1 MQSISKKLIV
11 LHNTKSFLTF
21 ALFYKLI
28 RRKIMEGLDFGTM
41 LDDEQMNSL
50 FGEQEED
57 TQPEEEETGE
67 GEDKDKNKDK
77 NNTAE
82 VDPENMFGDKP
93 ESVGSEE
100 HKDNEEDTTST
111 EGGTSPDF
119 FSSIANAFAEEG
131 IFPDLDEETIKGIK
145 TAQDFRNAIDEQIK
159 AGLDEQQRRV
169 AEALNNNVEPDK
181 IRQYEGL
188 IAYLDTIDDKAISAE
203 GEQGETLRKKIL
215 FQDYINRGF
224 SKERAEK
231 AVNRAIEN
239 GTDVEDARE
248 ALESNKTFFKE
259 EYQQMLDDAKKA
271 KDEEKEKDKAKAERI
286 KKSILEGDLKFFE
299 DVDVDKKVRQ
309 EAYDAISKPIYR
321 DPKTGE
327 TYTAV
332 QKLELDN
339 SEEFLAKLGLIY
351 ALTDGL
357 TSLDGLVKK
366 KVKKEVKRG
375 FSELEQKINNTR
387 RDSRGNLRFASGVD
401 DTESILGKGM
411 KLDL

>member
-1 MQSISKKLIV
+1 M
-11 LHNTKSFLTF
+11 HDTKSFLNF
-21 ALFYKLI
+21 AQFYKLI

-57 TQPEEEETGE
+57 TQPEEEETGG

-111 EGGTSPDF
+111 EDGTSPDF

-145 TAQDFRNAIDEQIK
+145 TAQDFRNAIDKQIK

-169 AEALNNNVEPDK
+169 TEALNNDVEPDK

-271 KDEEKEKDKAKAERI
+271 KDEEKEKDKEKAERI

-299 DVDVDKKVRQ
+299 GVDIDKKVRQ

-321 DPKTGE
+321 DPKTGD

-351 ALTDGL
+351 TLTDGFK
-357 TSLDGLVKK
+357 SLDGLVKK

>member
-1 MQSISKKLIV
+1 
-11 LHNTKSFLTF
+11 
-21 ALFYKLI
+21 
-28 RRKIMEGLDFGTM
+28 MEGLDFGTM

-57 TQPEEEETGE
+57 TQPEEEETGG
-67 GEDKDKNKDK
+67 GEDKDK

-82 VDPENMFGDKP
+82 VDPESMFEGKP
-93 ESVGSEE
+93 ESVGSAE
-100 HKDNEEDTTST
+100 HKDNEEDTTSV
-111 EGGTSPDF
+111 EDGTSPDF
-119 FSSIANAFAEEG
+119 FSSIANAFVEEG
-131 IFPDLDEETIKGIK
+131 IFPDLDEETVKGIK
-145 TAQDFRNAIDEQIK
+145 TAQDFRDAIDEQIK

-169 AEALNNNVEPDK
+169 AEALNNDVEPDK

-188 IAYLDTIDDKAISAE
+188 IAYLDTIDDKAISVE

-239 GTDVEDARE
+239 GTDVEDAKE
-248 ALESNKTFFKE
+248 ALEGNKTFFQE
-259 EYQQMLDDAKKA
+259 EYQKLLDEAKEA
-271 KDEEKEKDKAKAERI
+271 KEQEEEENRAKAERL

-299 DVDVDKKVRQ
+299 DVDVDKNIRK
-309 EAYDAISKPIYR
+309 AAFDAISKPIYK

-351 ALTDGL
+351 TLTDGL
-357 TSLDGLVKK
+357 KSLDGLVKK

-375 FSELEQKINNTR
+375 FSELEQRINNTR
-387 RDSRGNLRFASGVD
+387 RDSRGNLKFASGVD

>member
-1 MQSISKKLIV
+1 
-11 LHNTKSFLTF
+11 
-21 ALFYKLI
+21 
-28 RRKIMEGLDFGTM
+28 MEGLDFGTM

-50 FGEQEED
+50 FSEQEED
-57 TQPEEEETGE
+57 TPPENNKKGDEENN
-67 GEDKDKNKDK
+67 DKDKNK
-77 NNTAE
+77 TAE
-82 VDPENMFGDKP
+82 VDPEGMFEETP
-93 ESVGSEE
+93 ESVGSEDN
-100 HKDNEEDTTST
+100 KDKEDTTSAK
-111 EGGTSPDF
+111 EGTSPDF

-145 TAQDFRNAIDEQIK
+145 TAEDFRKAIDEQIK
-159 AGLDEQQRRV
+159 AGLDEQQKRV
-169 AEALNNNVEPDK
+169 ADALNNNVEPDK
-181 IRQYEGL
+181 VRQYENL
-188 IAYLDTIDDKAISAE
+188 IAYLNTIDEGTISAE
-203 GEQGETLRKKIL
+203 SEEGEILRKKIL

-231 AVNRAIEN
+231 AVNRAITN
-239 GTDVEDARE
+239 GTDVEDAKE

-259 EYQQMLDDAKKA
+259 EYQQLLDDAKA
-271 KDEEKEKDKAKAERI
+271 DMEKEQEKNKAKAERL
-286 KKSILEGDLKFFE
+286 KKSILEGDIKFFE
-299 DVDVDKKVRQ
+299 DVDVSKDVRQ
-309 EAYDAISKPIYR
+309 KAFDAISKPIYR

-357 TSLDGLVKK
+357 KNIDGLVKK

-375 FSELEQKINNTR
+375 FSELENKINNTR
-387 RDSRGNLRFASGVD
+387 RDSRGNLKFASGVD
-401 DTESILGKGM
+401 DVESILGKGT

>member
-1 MQSISKKLIV
+1 
-11 LHNTKSFLTF
+11 
-21 ALFYKLI
+21 
-28 RRKIMEGLDFGTM
+28 
-41 LDDEQMNSL
+41 MNSL

-57 TQPEEEETGE
+57 TQPEEEEIGG

-100 HKDNEEDTTST
+100 HKDNEEGTTST
-111 EGGTSPDF
+111 EDGTSPDF

-145 TAQDFRNAIDEQIK
+145 TAQDLRDAIDEQIK
-159 AGLDEQQRRV
+159 SGLDEQQRRV
-169 AEALNNNVEPDK
+169 AEALNNDVEPDK

-357 TSLDGLVKK
+357 KSLDGLVKK

>member
-1 MQSISKKLIV
+1 
-11 LHNTKSFLTF
+11 
-21 ALFYKLI
+21 
-28 RRKIMEGLDFGTM
+28 MEGLDFGTM
-41 LDDEQMNSL
+41 LDDEQMDS
-50 FGEQEED
+50 FFSEQEDD
-57 TQPEEEETGE
+57 TQPENNKE
-67 GEDKDKNKDK
+67 GDEDKNNKDK

-82 VDPENMFGDKP
+82 VNPDNMFEDEP
-93 ESVGSEE
+93 ESVGGEDN
-100 HKDNEEDTTST
+100 KDNKEDTAPSN
-111 EGGTSPDF
+111 EDGTSPDF

-145 TAQDFRNAIDEQIK
+145 TANDFRKAIDSQIR

-169 AEALNNNVEPDK
+169 AEALDNNVEPDK

-188 IAYLDTIDDKAISAE
+188 ISYLNSIKEEQLTAE
-203 GEQGETLRKKIL
+203 GEEAETLRKKIL
-215 FQDYINRGF
+215 YQDYINRRF
-224 SKERAEK
+224 SRERAEK
-231 AVNRAIEN
+231 AVARAIAN
-239 GTDVEDARE
+239 GTDIEEAKE
-248 ALESNKTFFKE
+248 ALESNKTFFQE
-259 EYQQMLDDAKKA
+259 EYQQLLDDAKAEREEERKR
-271 KDEEKEKDKAKAERI
+271 DEEKASRL
-286 KKSILEGDLKFFE
+286 KKSILEGNLKFFE
-299 DVDVDKKVRQ
+299 DVDVDKSVRQ
-309 EAYDAISKPIYR
+309 AAYDAINKPIYK

-339 SEEFLAKLGLIY
+339 REEFLAKLGLIY

-357 TSLDGLVKK
+357 KSLDGLVKK

-401 DTESILGKGM
+401 DAESILGKGM

>member
-1 MQSISKKLIV
+1 M
-11 LHNTKSFLTF
+11 HGTKSFLTF

-57 TQPEEEETGE
+57 TQPEEEETGG

-111 EGGTSPDF
+111 EDGTSPDF

-145 TAQDFRNAIDEQIK
+145 TAQDFRDAIDEQIK

-169 AEALNNNVEPDK
+169 AEALNNDVEPDK

-271 KDEEKEKDKAKAERI
+271 KDEEKEKDKEKAERI

-357 TSLDGLVKK
+357 KSLDGLVKK

-387 RDSRGNLRFASGVD
+387 RDSRGNLKFASGVD

>member
-1 MQSISKKLIV
+1 
-11 LHNTKSFLTF
+11 
-21 ALFYKLI
+21 
-28 RRKIMEGLDFGTM
+28 MEGLDFGTM

-57 TQPEEEETGE
+57 TQPEEEETGG
-67 GEDKDKNKDK
+67 GEDKNKDKDK

-100 HKDNEEDTTST
+100 HKDNEEGTTST
-111 EGGTSPDF
+111 EDGTSPDF

-169 AEALNNNVEPDK
+169 AEALNNDVEPDK

-357 TSLDGLVKK
+357 KSLDGLVKK

-387 RDSRGNLRFASGVD
+387 RDSRGNIRFASGVD

>member
-1 MQSISKKLIV
+1 
-11 LHNTKSFLTF
+11 
-21 ALFYKLI
+21 
-28 RRKIMEGLDFGTM
+28 MEGLDFGTM

-50 FGEQEED
+50 FGEQEEE
-57 TQPEEEETGE
+57 TQPHEEENG
-67 GEDKDKNKDK
+67 GEDDNKNNEKNKG
-77 NNTAE
+77 TAE
-82 VDPENMFGDKP
+82 VDPDNMFGDKP

-111 EGGTSPDF
+111 EDGTSPDF

-169 AEALNNNVEPDK
+169 AEALNNDVEPDK

-271 KDEEKEKDKAKAERI
+271 KDEEKEKDKEKAERI

-357 TSLDGLVKK
+357 KSLDGLVKK

>member
-1 MQSISKKLIV
+1 M
-11 LHNTKSFLTF
+11 HDTKSFLTF

-57 TQPEEEETGE
+57 TQPEEEETGG

-82 VDPENMFGDKP
+82 VDPENMFEDKP

-111 EGGTSPDF
+111 EDGTSPDF

-169 AEALNNNVEPDK
+169 AEALNNDVEPDK

-357 TSLDGLVKK
+357 KSLDGLVKK

>member
-1 MQSISKKLIV
+1 
-11 LHNTKSFLTF
+11 
-21 ALFYKLI
+21 
-28 RRKIMEGLDFGTM
+28 MEGLDFGTM
-41 LDDEQMNSL
+41 LDDDQVEAL
-50 FGEQEED
+50 FSEQEEE
-57 TQPEEEETGE
+57 TTPPSNEEEEEDGVGE
-67 GEDKDKNKDK
+67 NKDNKNK

-82 VDPENMFGDKP
+82 VDPDNMFGDKP
-93 ESVGSEE
+93 ESVGGEGN
-100 HKDNEEDTTST
+100 KDTLEDTTSE

-131 IFPDLDEETIKGIK
+131 IFPDLDDETIKGIK
-145 TAQDFRNAIDEQIK
+145 TAQDFRKAIDEQIK

-181 IRQYEGL
+181 IRQYEGV
-188 IAYLDTIDDKAISAE
+188 ISYLDSLKKEDITAE
-203 GEQGETLRKKIL
+203 GDEGELLRKKIL

-224 SKERAEK
+224 KKERAEK
-231 AVNRAIEN
+231 EVNRAVAN
-239 GTDVEDARE
+239 GTDIEDALE

-259 EYQQMLDDAKKA
+259 EYQQLLDDAK
-271 KDEEKEKDKAKAERI
+271 EEKENEEKENEAKAARL
-286 KKSILEGDLKFFE
+286 KKTILEDDLKFFE
-299 DVDVDKKVRQ
+299 DVNIDKNTRKA
-309 EAYDAISKPIYR
+309 AYDAISKPIYK

-357 TSLDGLVKK
+357 KSLDGLVKT

-375 FSELEQKINNTR
+375 FSELESKINTTR
-387 RDSRGNLRFASGVD
+387 RDSRGNLKFASGVD
-401 DTESILGKGM
+401 DAESVLGKGM

>member
-1 MQSISKKLIV
+1 
-11 LHNTKSFLTF
+11 
-21 ALFYKLI
+21 
-28 RRKIMEGLDFGTM
+28 MEGLDFGTM
-41 LDDEQMNSL
+41 LDDEQMESL
-50 FGEQEED
+50 FSQEED
-57 TQPEEEETGE
+57 TQPDEEKE
-67 GEDKDKNKDK
+67 GDDENNKDK

-82 VDPENMFGDKP
+82 VDPENMFEGKP

-100 HKDNEEDTTST
+100 NKGDEEDTTSA
-111 EGGTSPDF
+111 EDGTSPDF

-159 AGLDEQQRRV
+159 AGLDEQQKRV
-169 AEALNNNVEPDK
+169 AEALDNNVEPDK
-181 IRQYEGL
+181 VRQYENL
-188 IAYLDTIDDKAISAE
+188 LSYLDSIEESDLEAE
-203 GEQGETLRKKIL
+203 GEQGENLRKRIL
-215 FQDYINRGF
+215 YQDYINRGF

-231 AVNRAIEN
+231 AVTRAVNN
-239 GTDVEDARE
+239 GTDIEDAKE
-248 ALESNKTFFKE
+248 ALESNKSFFQE
-259 EYQQMLDDAKKA
+259 EYQQLLDDAKAERENK
-271 KDEEKEKDKAKAERI
+271 EKEEKAKAERL
-286 KKSILEGDLKFFE
+286 KKSILEGNIKFFE
-299 DVDVDKKVRQ
+299 DVDVDNKVRQ
-309 EAYDAISKPIYR
+309 EAYEAISKPIYK

-351 ALTDGL
+351 ALTDGFK
-357 TSLDGLVKK
+357 SIDGLVKK

-375 FSELEQKINNTR
+375 FSELENKINTTR

-401 DTESILGKGM
+401 DKESILGKGM

>member
-1 MQSISKKLIV
+1 
-11 LHNTKSFLTF
+11 
-21 ALFYKLI
+21 
-28 RRKIMEGLDFGTM
+28 MEGLDYGTM
-41 LDDEQMNSL
+41 LDDEQVESL
-50 FGEQEED
+50 FGEQED
-57 TQPEEEETGE
+57 GTQPNDDDNNGE
-67 GEDKDKNKDK
+67 GEEKDKNK

-82 VDPENMFGDKP
+82 VDPDNMFGDKP

-100 HKDNEEDTTST
+100 NKDKTEDTTSD

-131 IFPDLDEETIKGIK
+131 IFPDLDEDTIKGIK
-145 TAQDFRNAIDEQIK
+145 TAQDFRDAIDEQIR

-169 AEALNNNVEPDK
+169 AEALDNNVEPNK

-188 IAYLDTIDDKAISAE
+188 IAYLNTIDEDTLGAE
-203 GEQGETLRKKIL
+203 GEEGETLRRKIL
-215 FQDYINRGF
+215 YQDYTNRGF

-231 AVNRAIEN
+231 AVNRAFTN
-239 GTDVEDARE
+239 GTDVEDAKE
-248 ALESNKTFFKE
+248 ALESNKTFFQE
-259 EYQQMLDDAKKA
+259 EYQKLLDEAKEA
-271 KDEEKEKDKAKAERI
+271 KEQEEEENRAKAERL

-299 DVDVDKKVRQ
+299 DVDVDKNIRK
-309 EAYDAISKPIYR
+309 AAFDAISKPIYK

-357 TSLDGLVKK
+357 KSLDGLVKK

-375 FSELEQKINNTR
+375 FSELEQRINNTR
-387 RDSRGNLRFASGVD
+387 RDSRGNLKFASGVD

>member
-1 MQSISKKLIV
+1 
-11 LHNTKSFLTF
+11 
-21 ALFYKLI
+21 
-28 RRKIMEGLDFGTM
+28 MEGLDFGTM

-67 GEDKDKNKDK
+67 GEDKDKNK

-111 EGGTSPDF
+111 EDGTSPDF

-169 AEALNNNVEPDK
+169 AEALNNDVEPDK

-259 EYQQMLDDAKKA
+259 EYQQILDDAKKA

>member
-1 MQSISKKLIV
+1 M
-11 LHNTKSFLTF
+11 HDTKSFLTF

-57 TQPEEEETGE
+57 TQPEEEETGG

-111 EGGTSPDF
+111 EDGTSPDF

-169 AEALNNNVEPDK
+169 AEALNNDVEPDK

-357 TSLDGLVKK
+357 KSLDGLVKK

>member
-1 MQSISKKLIV
+1 M
-11 LHNTKSFLTF
+11 HDTKSFLTF

-57 TQPEEEETGE
+57 TQPEEEETGG

-111 EGGTSPDF
+111 EDGTSPDF

-145 TAQDFRNAIDEQIK
+145 TAQDFRDAIDEQIK

-169 AEALNNNVEPDK
+169 AEALNNDVEPDK

-224 SKERAEK
+224 SRERAEK

-387 RDSRGNLRFASGVD
+387 RDSRGNLKFASGVD

>member
-1 MQSISKKLIV
+1 
-11 LHNTKSFLTF
+11 
-21 ALFYKLI
+21 
-28 RRKIMEGLDFGTM
+28 MEGLDFGTM

-50 FGEQEED
+50 FGDQED
-57 TQPEEEETGE
+57 TQPEKEEG
-67 GEDKDKNKDK
+67 GDDKNESK

-82 VDPENMFGDKP
+82 VDPEGMFEGSP
-93 ESVGSEE
+93 ESVGSGE
-100 HKDNEEDTTST
+100 HKDNKEDTTSD

-145 TAQDFRNAIDEQIK
+145 TAEDFRKAINEQIK

-169 AEALNNNVEPDK
+169 AEALDNNVEPDK
-181 IRQYEGL
+181 IRDYENL
-188 IAYLDTIDDKAISAE
+188 IAYLDTLDEKTISAE
-203 GEQGETLRKKIL
+203 GEVGDTLRKKIL
-215 FQDYINRGF
+215 YQDYINRGF
-224 SKERAEK
+224 SKERAKK
-231 AVNRAIEN
+231 AVERAFTN
-239 GTDVEDARE
+239 GTDVEDAKE
-248 ALESNKTFFKE
+248 ALESNKSFFKE
-259 EYQQMLDDAKKA
+259 EYQQLLDDAKADK
-271 KDEEKEKDKAKAERI
+271 EKERKKYEERAGRI
-286 KKSILEGDLKFFE
+286 KKAILEGDLKFFD
-299 DVDVDKKVRQ
+299 DVDIDKNTRQ
-309 EAYDAISKPIYR
+309 VAFDAISKPIYK

-357 TSLDGLVKK
+357 KSIDGLVKK

-375 FSELEQKINNTR
+375 FSELESKINSTR
-387 RDSRGNLRFASGVD
+387 RDSRGNLKFASGVD
-401 DTESILGKGM
+401 DAESILGKGM

>member
-1 MQSISKKLIV
+1 
-11 LHNTKSFLTF
+11 
-21 ALFYKLI
+21 
-28 RRKIMEGLDFGTM
+28 MEGLDFGTM

-57 TQPEEEETGE
+57 TQPEEETGG

-100 HKDNEEDTTST
+100 HKDNKEDTTST
-111 EGGTSPDF
+111 EDGTSPDF

-145 TAQDFRNAIDEQIK
+145 TAEDFRKAIDKQIK
-159 AGLDEQQRRV
+159 AGFDEQQKRV
-169 AEALNNNVEPDK
+169 ADALNNNVEPDK
-181 IRQYEGL
+181 VRQYENL
-188 IAYLDTIDDKAISAE
+188 ITYLNTIDEETISAE
-203 GEQGETLRKKIL
+203 GEEGEILRKKIL

-224 SKERAEK
+224 SRERAEK
-231 AVNRAIEN
+231 AVNRAITN
-239 GTDVEDARE
+239 GTDIEDAKE

-259 EYQQMLDDAKKA
+259 EYQQLLDDAKA
-271 KDEEKEKDKAKAERI
+271 DREKEQEENKAKAERL
-286 KKSILEGDLKFFE
+286 KKSILEGDIKFFE
-299 DVDVDKKVRQ
+299 DVDVSKDVRQ
-309 EAYDAISKPIYR
+309 KAFDAISKPIYR

-357 TSLDGLVKK
+357 KSLDGLVKK

-375 FSELEQKINNTR
+375 FSELENKINSTR
-387 RDSRGNLRFASGVD
+387 RDSRGNLKFASGVD

>member
-1 MQSISKKLIV
+1 M
-11 LHNTKSFLTF
+11 HDTKSFLTF

-57 TQPEEEETGE
+57 TQPEEEETGG

-111 EGGTSPDF
+111 EDGTSPDF

-145 TAQDFRNAIDEQIK
+145 TAQDFRDAIDEQIK

-169 AEALNNNVEPDK
+169 AEALNNDVEPDK

-239 GTDVEDARE
+239 GTDVEDAKE

-286 KKSILEGDLKFFE
+286 KKSILEGNLKFFE

-321 DPKTGE
+321 DPKTGD

-357 TSLDGLVKK
+357 KSLDGLVKK

>member
-1 MQSISKKLIV
+1 M
-11 LHNTKSFLTF
+11 HDTKSFLTF

-57 TQPEEEETGE
+57 TQLEEEETGG

-111 EGGTSPDF
+111 EDGTSPDF

-145 TAQDFRNAIDEQIK
+145 TAQDLRDAIDEQIK
-159 AGLDEQQRRV
+159 SGLDEQQRRV
-169 AEALNNNVEPDK
+169 AEALNNDVEPDK

-357 TSLDGLVKK
+357 KSLDGLVKK

>member
-1 MQSISKKLIV
+1 
-11 LHNTKSFLTF
+11 
-21 ALFYKLI
+21 
-28 RRKIMEGLDFGTM
+28 MEGLDFGTM

-57 TQPEEEETGE
+57 TQPEEEETGG
-67 GEDKDKNKDK
+67 GEDKDK

-82 VDPENMFGDKP
+82 VDPESMFEGKP

-100 HKDNEEDTTST
+100 HKDNEEDTTSV
-111 EGGTSPDF
+111 EDGTSPDF
-119 FSSIANAFAEEG
+119 FSSIANAFVEEG
-131 IFPDLDEETIKGIK
+131 IFPDLDEETVKGIK
-145 TAQDFRNAIDEQIK
+145 TAQDFRDAIDEQIK

-169 AEALNNNVEPDK
+169 AEALNNDVEPDK

-188 IAYLDTIDDKAISAE
+188 IAYLDTIDDKAISVE

-239 GTDVEDARE
+239 GTDVEDAKE
-248 ALESNKTFFKE
+248 ALEGNKTFFQE
-259 EYQQMLDDAKKA
+259 EYQKLLDEAKEA
-271 KDEEKEKDKAKAERI
+271 KEQEEEENRAKAERL

-299 DVDVDKKVRQ
+299 DVDVDKNIRK
-309 EAYDAISKPIYR
+309 AAFDAISKPIYK

-351 ALTDGL
+351 TLTDGL
-357 TSLDGLVKK
+357 KSLDGLVKK

-375 FSELEQKINNTR
+375 FSELEQRINNTR
-387 RDSRGNLRFASGVD
+387 RDSRGNLKFASGVD